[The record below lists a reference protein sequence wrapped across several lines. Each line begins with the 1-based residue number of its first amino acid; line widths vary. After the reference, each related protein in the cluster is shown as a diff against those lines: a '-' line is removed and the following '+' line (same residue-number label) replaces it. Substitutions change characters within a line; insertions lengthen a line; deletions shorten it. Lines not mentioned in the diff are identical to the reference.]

1 MDELLDLKQRLEQE
15 RPTPWAELPD
25 LALYMDQ
32 IISYMPRQLIHF
44 DDGEVLTSAMVNNYI
59 KDGLV
64 PRADGKR
71 YGPIHLGYLTAV
83 CALKRVLSVRD
94 MKVLISAGEK
104 REKPPEELYAY
115 FLQAL
120 DRALNE
126 TAQSLPPQAAPEDLP
141 RLALDLA
148 LRSYASQL
156 ACARIL
162 DILQPPCEEAPKKG
176 KKVISSRS
184 LRSGTAP
191 VQISGG
197 QSYVRLH
204 HSHRLLRRPER
215 RDGPGCGRAGTSP
228 HFHHRRGRLPQ
239 LP

>member
-94 MKVLISAGEK
+94 MKVLVSAGEK
-104 REKPPEELYAY
+104 RAKPPEELYAY

-120 DRALNE
+120 DRA
-126 TAQSLPPQAAPEDLP
+126 

-162 DILQPPCEEAPKKG
+162 DILQPPCEEAPKKA
-176 KKVISSRS
+176 KK
-184 LRSGTAP
+184 
-191 VQISGG
+191 
-197 QSYVRLH
+197 
-204 HSHRLLRRPER
+204 
-215 RDGPGCGRAGTSP
+215 
-228 HFHHRRGRLPQ
+228 
-239 LP
+239 

>member
-1 MDELLDLKQRLEQE
+1 MDQELEQLRRE
-15 RPTPWAELPD
+15 LEEKRPLAWEALPD
-25 LALYMDQ
+25 IPLYMDQ
-32 IISYMPRQLIHF
+32 VLTYMDRQLIKV
-44 DDGEVLTSAMVNNYI
+44 DGSDSLTSAMVNNYI

-162 DILQPPCEEAPKKG
+162 DILQPPCEEAPKKA
-176 KKVISSRS
+176 KK
-184 LRSGTAP
+184 
-191 VQISGG
+191 
-197 QSYVRLH
+197 
-204 HSHRLLRRPER
+204 
-215 RDGPGCGRAGTSP
+215 
-228 HFHHRRGRLPQ
+228 
-239 LP
+239 

>member
-1 MDELLDLKQRLEQE
+1 M
-15 RPTPWAELPD
+15 
-25 LALYMDQ
+25 
-32 IISYMPRQLIHF
+32 
-44 DDGEVLTSAMVNNYI
+44 
-59 KDGLV
+59 
-64 PRADGKR
+64 
-71 YGPIHLGYLTAV
+71 

-162 DILQPPCEEAPKKG
+162 DILQSSGPAEQKKPR
-176 KKVISSRS
+176 K
-184 LRSGTAP
+184 
-191 VQISGG
+191 
-197 QSYVRLH
+197 
-204 HSHRLLRRPER
+204 
-215 RDGPGCGRAGTSP
+215 
-228 HFHHRRGRLPQ
+228 
-239 LP
+239 

>member
-1 MDELLDLKQRLEQE
+1 MCIRDRVCVLLASKLSGTFQSAQLAKELSGYDEIYIVDSQQ
-15 RPTPWAELPD
+15 
-25 LALYMDQ
+25 ALCGLRMLVDFAL
-32 IISYMPRQLIHF
+32 SLIHI
-44 DDGEVLTSAMVNNYI
+44 Y
-59 KDGLV
+59 
-64 PRADGKR
+64 
-71 YGPIHLGYLTAV
+71 LGYLTAV

-162 DILQPPCEEAPKKG
+162 DILQPPCEEAPKKA
-176 KKVISSRS
+176 KK
-184 LRSGTAP
+184 
-191 VQISGG
+191 
-197 QSYVRLH
+197 
-204 HSHRLLRRPER
+204 
-215 RDGPGCGRAGTSP
+215 
-228 HFHHRRGRLPQ
+228 
-239 LP
+239 

>member
-94 MKVLISAGEK
+94 MKVLIS

-162 DILQPPCEEAPKKG
+162 DILQPPCEEAPKKA
-176 KKVISSRS
+176 KK
-184 LRSGTAP
+184 
-191 VQISGG
+191 
-197 QSYVRLH
+197 
-204 HSHRLLRRPER
+204 
-215 RDGPGCGRAGTSP
+215 
-228 HFHHRRGRLPQ
+228 
-239 LP
+239 

>member
-1 MDELLDLKQRLEQE
+1 M
-15 RPTPWAELPD
+15 
-25 LALYMDQ
+25 
-32 IISYMPRQLIHF
+32 
-44 DDGEVLTSAMVNNYI
+44 
-59 KDGLV
+59 
-64 PRADGKR
+64 
-71 YGPIHLGYLTAV
+71 

-162 DILQPPCEEAPKKG
+162 DILQPPCEEAPKKA
-176 KKVISSRS
+176 KK
-184 LRSGTAP
+184 
-191 VQISGG
+191 
-197 QSYVRLH
+197 
-204 HSHRLLRRPER
+204 
-215 RDGPGCGRAGTSP
+215 
-228 HFHHRRGRLPQ
+228 
-239 LP
+239 

>member
-115 FLQAL
+115 FLQAQ

-162 DILQPPCEEAPKKG
+162 DILQPPCEEAPKKA
-176 KKVISSRS
+176 KK
-184 LRSGTAP
+184 
-191 VQISGG
+191 
-197 QSYVRLH
+197 
-204 HSHRLLRRPER
+204 
-215 RDGPGCGRAGTSP
+215 
-228 HFHHRRGRLPQ
+228 
-239 LP
+239 

>member
-1 MDELLDLKQRLEQE
+1 
-15 RPTPWAELPD
+15 
-25 LALYMDQ
+25 MDQ

-162 DILQPPCEEAPKKG
+162 DILQPPCEEAPKKA
-176 KKVISSRS
+176 KSDLIAIPSERHRSSSNIRRS
-184 LRSGTAP
+184 ILCP
-191 VQISGG
+191 
-197 QSYVRLH
+197 
-204 HSHRLLRRPER
+204 
-215 RDGPGCGRAGTSP
+215 TSSFSP
-228 HFHHRRGRLPQ
+228 TP
-239 LP
+239 PPT